1 MALTRIGTSAYT
13 TLDATKLT
21 GNLPAISGASLTGV
35 GITQYQQWRL
45 TSALD
50 SNASVTDIT
59 SNLEIVD
66 TNSPATIGSDMTQS
80 SGVFTFPSTGIYKIT
95 FQGQA
100 YQPSDEDD
108 RGVKFIIQTT
118 TNNSSYADAG
128 RVFQLML
135 WTPNSNQHFA
145 SAMVSIIFDV
155 TNTSTHKVR
164 FQYGSSQGTR
174 VYLRGN
180 TDENNTNFEF
190 MKIGET

>member
-1 MALTRIGTSAYT
+1 MPF
-13 TLDATKLT
+13 TKLLPTSIDLAQNFTFT
-21 GNLPAISGASLTGV
+21 GTVAGV
-35 GITQYQQWRL
+35 GGITQYQQWRL

-66 TNSPATIGSDMTQS
+66 TNSPATIGSNMTES

-118 TNNSSYADAG
+118 TNNSSYVDAG
-128 RVFQLML
+128 RVFQAML
-135 WTPNSNQHFA
+135 WTPNSNQQFA

-174 VYLRGN
+174 VYLRGD

-190 MKIGET
+190 MKIGDT